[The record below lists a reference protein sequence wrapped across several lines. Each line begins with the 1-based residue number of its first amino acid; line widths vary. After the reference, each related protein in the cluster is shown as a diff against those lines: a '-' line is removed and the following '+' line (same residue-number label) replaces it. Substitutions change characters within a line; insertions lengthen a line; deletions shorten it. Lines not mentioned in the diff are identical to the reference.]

1 MNMNIF
7 KKGKSITSEKILKQ
21 MRWEPLPVS
30 EVCKLPIAPDANYD
44 SKLAADLLDSY
55 VQSKFR
61 NICSRLG
68 ISYDEVNYIFKQ
80 QNSEFFAYLDSLRC
94 SGIYKPG
101 AYFGMSIWNV
111 LVPVQED
118 IQIIVKEIEK
128 LSPEQQDE
136 IVRIIYQMRQRK

>member
-30 EVCKLPIAPDANYD
+30 EVCKLPIAPKAYYD

-80 QNSEFFAYLDSLRC
+80 QNSEFFAYLDRLRC
-94 SGIYKPG
+94 ACISEPG